1 MNKIQLSKFVLK
13 HSTESAMLLTVTF
26 LVWGVMKGS
35 TVLVAAY
42 GLTAFTVALMAVKY
56 VNAQYMKHHLRKC
69 GFSREEIPST
79 WALLFNEALQSDV
92 SRIMSFHTQVV
103 RNYRIMLLWSDFPN
117 NNIRLVNS
125 RMIAPTIASA
135 LGHLDDTMSNEFKS
149 EYMYYTYLIL
159 YRHEGPLNHV
169 QEIFISEF
177 MRKHAAQL
185 ATMLMK
191 RPTETL

>member
-13 HSTESAMLLTVTF
+13 RSTESAMLLTVTF

-42 GLTAFTVALMAVKY
+42 GLTTFTVALMAVKY

-69 GFSREEIPST
+69 GFCREEIPST
-79 WALLFNEALQSDV
+79 TALLFNESLQADV
-92 SRIMSFHTQVV
+92 SRIMSFPIQEARH
-103 RNYRIMLLWSDFPN
+103 YRIMLLWGKLDGPRF
-117 NNIRLVNS
+117 VNS
-125 RMIAPTIASA
+125 RMVVHTVARA
-135 LGHLDDTMSNEFKS
+135 LGHLDNDMSKEFKS
-149 EYMYYTYLIL
+149 EYMYYTYLTL

-191 RPTETL
+191 QPIETL

>member
-42 GLTAFTVALMAVKY
+42 GLMAFTVALMTVKY

-92 SRIMSFHTQVV
+92 SRIMSFPIQVA
-103 RNYRIMLLWSDFPN
+103 RHYRIMLLWSKLDEVRF
-117 NNIRLVNS
+117 VNS
-125 RMIAPTIASA
+125 RMVTPTVARA
-135 LGHLDDTMSNEFKS
+135 LGHLDDDMSKEFKS
-149 EYMYYTYLIL
+149 EYMYYIYVTL
-159 YRHEGPLNHV
+159 YRHEFPLTCL